1 MAAPVPA
8 LRQYLCDA
16 RAAAV
21 SDPELLAGLGG
32 TVRRT
37 SAVLHRDAR
46 RQDRRHGVLLRR
58 WRHALRPTLGQRREL
73 RQPALRALLLPGHR
87 PRSEEHTS
95 ELQSL
100 MRISYA
106 VFCLQKKQTT
116 KK

>member
-1 MAAPVPA
+1 MRRPPRSTRTDTLFPYTA
-8 LRQYLCDA
+8 LFR
-16 RAAAV
+16 
-21 SDPELLAGLGG
+21 S
-32 TVRRT
+32 
-37 SAVLHRDAR
+37 AR

-87 PRSEEHTS
+87 PLLRAPTRSEEHTS

-106 VFCLQKKQTT
+106 VFCLKKKNITSLYTSQEVI
-116 KK
+116 